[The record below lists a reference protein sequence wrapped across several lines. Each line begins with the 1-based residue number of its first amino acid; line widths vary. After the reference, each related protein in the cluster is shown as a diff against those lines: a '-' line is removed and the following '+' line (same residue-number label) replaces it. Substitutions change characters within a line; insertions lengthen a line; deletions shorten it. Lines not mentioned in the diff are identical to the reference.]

1 MLSSLFIWENFAMTS
16 TVRRITSTTKLNNA
30 RMNVSNA
37 RVSSRFIR
45 YIRVAAPCI
54 CFVPWAA
61 LASCRPRPQQQLP
74 VSAIGGGRCRCRTS
88 VPPQRLRAGAP
99 PPGHSLE
106 KLSAVLPGKL
116 LPPLPPLAFP
126 FKKDYNTHSKSKQ
139 TETNRNGGHRLW
151 LVRQFWSAKML
162 LMMAP
167 P

>member
-45 YIRVAAPCI
+45 YIRFAAPCI

-74 VSAIGGGRCRCRTS
+74 VSATGGGRCRCS
-88 VPPQRLRAGAP
+88 SPSRLRAGDFQKSFLP
-99 PPGHSLE
+99 DPLLV
-106 KLSAVLPGKL
+106 LSKNRKARDTGQESM
-116 LPPLPPLAFP
+116 
-126 FKKDYNTHSKSKQ
+126 T
-139 TETNRNGGHRLW
+139 TN
-151 LVRQFWSAKML
+151 FAISAL
-162 LMMAP
+162 STV
-167 P
+167 